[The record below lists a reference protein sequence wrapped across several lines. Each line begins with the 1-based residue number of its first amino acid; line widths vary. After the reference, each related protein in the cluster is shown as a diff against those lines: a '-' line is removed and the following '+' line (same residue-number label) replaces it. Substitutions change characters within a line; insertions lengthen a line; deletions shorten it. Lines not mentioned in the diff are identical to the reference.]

1 MLSNRRYSLLSKVPR
16 PTDAIAYENLRSLC
30 QDLDTNTFEHLIVE
44 AMSPA
49 YNYIYA
55 FSPIEESN
63 ISLTENGIGEIEDY
77 ELREESRE
85 ITKISLKVSRVAMW
99 TASSGIYYAYNHN
112 TLLTKGV
119 QENN

>member
-1 MLSNRRYSLLSKVPR
+1 MLSNRMYSLLSKVPR

-30 QDLDTNTFEHLIVE
+30 QDLDTNTFEHPIVE

-99 TASSGIYYAYNHN
+99 TAIASATAAFI
-112 TLLTKGV
+112 TLIITILS
-119 QENN
+119 

>member
-1 MLSNRRYSLLSKVPR
+1 MLSNRMYSLLSKVPR
-16 PTDAIAYENLRSLC
+16 PTDAIAYENL
-30 QDLDTNTFEHLIVE
+30 IVE

-55 FSPIEESN
+55 FLPIEESN

-99 TASSGIYYAYNHN
+99 TAIASAAAAFI
-112 TLLTKGV
+112 TLIITILS
-119 QENN
+119 

>member
-1 MLSNRRYSLLSKVPR
+1 MLSNRMYSLLSKVPR

-85 ITKISLKVSRVAMW
+85 ITKISLQVSRVAMW
-99 TASSGIYYAYNHN
+99 TAIASAAAAFI
-112 TLLTKGV
+112 TLIITILS
-119 QENN
+119 

>member
-1 MLSNRRYSLLSKVPR
+1 MLSNRMYSLLSKVPR

-85 ITKISLKVSRVAMW
+85 ITKISLKESFLVA
-99 TASSGIYYAYNHN
+99 
-112 TLLTKGV
+112 LTSLGV
-119 QENN
+119 AGQF

>member
-1 MLSNRRYSLLSKVPR
+1 MLSNRMYSLLSKVPR

-44 AMSPA
+44 AMSP
-49 YNYIYA
+49 
-55 FSPIEESN
+55 
-63 ISLTENGIGEIEDY
+63 NGIGEIEDY

-99 TASSGIYYAYNHN
+99 TAIASAAAAFI
-112 TLLTKGV
+112 TLIITILS
-119 QENN
+119 